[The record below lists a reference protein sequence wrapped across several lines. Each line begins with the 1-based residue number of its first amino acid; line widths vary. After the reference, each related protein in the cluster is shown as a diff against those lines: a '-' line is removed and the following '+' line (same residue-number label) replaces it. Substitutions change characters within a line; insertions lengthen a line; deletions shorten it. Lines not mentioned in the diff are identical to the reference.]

1 MRSLPGTSRAKVSI
15 SKSGAVVT
23 RSSESVLDPDSAGRE
38 NICTPSGWVVSGAS
52 VRSRSLAPV
61 ASHLHAQGGV
71 LLAESFE
78 LDVISW
84 TPILFATSA
93 VVRAGIE
100 GKAFR
105 AQQ

>member
-1 MRSLPGTSRAKVSI
+1 
-15 SKSGAVVT
+15 
-23 RSSESVLDPDSAGRE
+23 
-38 NICTPSGWVVSGAS
+38 VVSCAS

-71 LLAESFE
+71 LLAESFQ

-84 TPILFATSA
+84 TLILFATSA
-93 VVRAGIE
+93 MVRAGNE
-100 GKAFR
+100 DEAFR

>member
-1 MRSLPGTSRAKVSI
+1 VW
-15 SKSGAVVT
+15 
-23 RSSESVLDPDSAGRE
+23 
-38 NICTPSGWVVSGAS
+38 ICRIWVVSCAS
-52 VRSRSLAPV
+52 VRSRSLGPV

-71 LLAESFE
+71 LLAESFQ

-93 VVRAGIE
+93 MVRAGIE

-105 AQQ
+105 AQPSDDGDRAIGS